1 MDLRSAHMRIDFING
16 DPLEAHTDMARGNPD
31 NPMDWDDMRQKF
43 MAMVEPVLGVGAE
56 NLFNLLRNFGED
68 GQLEKINAL
77 LSR

>member
-1 MDLRSAHMRIDFING
+1 
-16 DPLEAHTDMARGNPD
+16 MARGNPD

-43 MAMVEPVLGVGAE
+43 MAMVEPVLGVGAA